1 MYRIAV
7 GADDL
12 AASRFAISPLI
23 ELRDALRLLAGR
35 THRRPPPGLRAWL
48 DRARP
53 AYGALRRDVAID
65 AVNALQRE
73 RWGADF
79 IAPPPTSG
87 LATRIGD
94 ELAAV
99 RATPAEQARAEIDY
113 CLADAGDLAPE
124 TRRILGAREVVDV
137 LTDALTAAWEALLGP
152 HWPQLRA
159 ILERDVVHRAARL
172 TDVGWA
178 GALDDLHPNVRWRA
192 GGRDA
197 TRIPASSGHPTPPD
211 RRGARAPAPSN
222 QQDHGAPTY
231 GFIEIRHFSAA
242 GELDL
247 AGRGLLFLP
256 SAFGWPGVGV
266 YNDPPWHPALVYPAR
281 GIAALWDPPH
291 EAAPPD
297 ALARLLGVTRAAI
310 LLALDEPASTSQL
323 VGQLGASL
331 GGVGDHLAALRYAG
345 LVSRSRAGRSVLY
358 RRTPVGDALVGAAG
372 SDGAVGHRG

>member
-7 GADDL
+7 GAADL

-35 THRRPPPGLRAWL
+35 SHHRPPPGLRAWL

-53 AYGALRRDVAID
+53 VYDELRRDVALD
-65 AVNALQRE
+65 ALVALQHD

-79 IAPPPTSG
+79 IAPPPASG

-99 RATPAEQARAEIDY
+99 RATSAAQARAEIDY
-113 CLADAGDLAPE
+113 CLAGASGLPAA
-124 TRRILGAREVVDV
+124 TRRV
-137 LTDALTAAWEALLGP
+137 LERPDAVAALADALTAAWEALLAP

-159 ILERDVVHRAARL
+159 ILERDVLHRAARL
-172 TDVGWA
+172 TGVGWA

-192 GGRDA
+192 GR
-197 TRIPASSGHPTPPD
+197 
-211 RRGARAPAPSN
+211 
-222 QQDHGAPTY
+222 
-231 GFIEIRHFSAA
+231 IEIRRFSAV

-247 AGRGLLFLP
+247 GGRGLLFLP
-256 SAFGWPGVGV
+256 SAFGWPGVGI
-266 YNDPPWHPALVYPAR
+266 YKDPPWHPALIYPAR
-281 GIAALWDPPH
+281 GIAALWDPPD
-291 EAAPPD
+291 EAGPPD
-297 ALARLLGVTRAAI
+297 ALARLLGTTRAAV

-331 GGVGDHLAALRYAG
+331 GGVGDHLAALRDAG
-345 LVSRSRAGRSVLY
+345 LVSGSRAGRSVLY
-358 RRTPVGDALVGAAG
+358 RRTPLGDALVGGAG
-372 SDGAVGHRG
+372 LPPAPDTIGTHG